1 MSSDPQVQRVTQEG
15 MMTTSSA
22 VDRSDNVTSGAQ
34 RGARLHNLS
43 GHYTDKFDYNNDL
56 IRERSGV
63 FLSSQFFNENA
74 MQPSQEFVSCSSNL
88 YNVNPC
94 IPAGLGGRADIRA
107 RGFAREQQVRGL
119 QPGYWGG
126 QSFGGEN
133 RNFLLNDNTYQITDT
148 RVARW
153 LSGRASDLRSSSR
166 GFDPGRD
173 AAA

>member
-1 MSSDPQVQRVTQEG
+1 
-15 MMTTSSA
+15 
-22 VDRSDNVTSGAQ
+22 
-34 RGARLHNLS
+34 
-43 GHYTDKFDYNNDL
+43 
-56 IRERSGV
+56 
-63 FLSSQFFNENA
+63 

-94 IPAGLGGRADIRA
+94 MSTGLGGRSDVRA

-148 RVARW
+148 STSIPVVTRDPQV
-153 LSGRASDLRSSSR
+153 SIRAKPYTFRSDWIDS
-166 GFDPGRD
+166 
-173 AAA
+173 